1 MSEQGGR
8 LIFFWGRECPHCA
21 KLHPV
26 VDEVSEEL
34 VKAGGQGI
42 TQLEVWH
49 SDENAKLMRSYGDV
63 LKRACGGSL
72 GVPSLYN
79 ERTKKALCG
88 MRTTKQQILD
98 LAKE

>member
-1 MSEQGGR
+1 MANDR

-21 KLHPV
+21 KLHPIV
-26 VDEVSEEL
+26 TEASSELETP
-34 VKAGGQGI
+34 I
-42 TQLEVWH
+42 TELEVWH
-49 SDENAKLMRSYGDV
+49 SEEKDKLMRSYGDV

-79 ERTKKALCG
+79 ERTKKAVCG

-98 LAKE
+98 LARE